1 MKQKLTTR
9 DIVSEDWKILEKWF
23 LGHGKELPQR
33 NLLPDNGL
41 GGIIVEKDGRP
52 IAATFIYQTNSDIA
66 FLDIG
71 ISDPYYK
78 GKDRFEIG
86 NTLIKECLRKVEAS
100 GYEALSV
107 TTGNKGLL
115 KRFKDMNWEINDNLS
130 YCTKY
135 IYNAR

>member
-1 MKQKLTTR
+1 MEQKLTTR
-9 DIVSEDWKILEKWF
+9 SIVSEDWKIFEKWF
-23 LGHGKELPQR
+23 LGHGEGLPQR

-41 GGIIVEKDGRP
+41 GGVMVEKDGRP

-86 NTLIKECLRKVEAS
+86 NILIKECLRRVEAS
-100 GYEALSV
+100 GYEALSL
-107 TTGNKGLL
+107 TTNNKGLL
-115 KRFKDMNWEINDNLS
+115 KRFKTMNWQINENMS

>member
-1 MKQKLTTR
+1 MEQKLTTR
-9 DIVSEDWKILEKWF
+9 SIVSEDWKIFEKWF
-23 LGHGKELPQR
+23 LGHGEGLPQR

-41 GGIIVEKDGRP
+41 GGVIVEKDGRP
-52 IAATFIYQTNSDIA
+52 IAATFIYQTNSVIA

-78 GKDRFEIG
+78 GRDRFEIG
-86 NTLIKECLRKVEAS
+86 NVLIKECVRRAEAT
-100 GYEALSV
+100 GCEAV
-107 TTGNKGLL
+107 VTTTGNKGLL
-115 KRFKDMNWEINDNLS
+115 KRCKAMNWEINDNVS